1 MPVQRR
7 TASSYAQTPEGVDA
21 VLKEHAT
28 ARRFGLATRLVGE
41 LDVPFPSTVA
51 VALDDQ
57 AQFDPMDVLTA
68 LAADFRAAGG
78 TLVQGVRAL
87 GMRATAP
94 VQVRTSAGP
103 VTGDRAYLLT
113 GAPILDRGL
122 YLAKRAA
129 LRSSAI
135 AFRTDAVIDG
145 RYLSVDE
152 PSRSVRDAESE
163 GERRLLVGG
172 NGHLVGRRPVTSEAV
187 EDLIAWTRRS
197 FPGAEPVA
205 QWSAHD
211 YQPFHRV
218 PFVGWLPRVCGR

>member
-1 MPVQRR
+1 M
-7 TASSYAQTPEGVDA
+7 
-21 VLKEHAT
+21 
-28 ARRFGLATRLVGE
+28 
-41 LDVPFPSTVA
+41 
-51 VALDDQ
+51 
-57 AQFDPMDVLTA
+57 
-68 LAADFRAAGG
+68 
-78 TLVQGVRAL
+78 RAL

-135 AFRTDAVIDG
+135 AFHTDAVIPDG
-145 RYLSVDE
+145 MYLSVDE

-172 NGHLVGRRPVTSEAV
+172 NGHPVGRRPVTSEAV

-211 YQPFHRV
+211 S
-218 PFVGWLPRVCGR
+218 LPPRTVRRLAAAPLRALRRLLDHPGSRTTLVE